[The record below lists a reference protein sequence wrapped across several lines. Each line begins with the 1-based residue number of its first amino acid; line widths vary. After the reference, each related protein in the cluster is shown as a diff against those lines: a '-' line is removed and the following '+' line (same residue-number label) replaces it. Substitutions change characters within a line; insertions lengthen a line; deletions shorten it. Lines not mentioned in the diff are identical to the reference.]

1 MFPTIRFRIAYDRLK
16 KQYSTQKASE
26 RYLSILYIAARE
38 SEIAVDN
45 ALDSL
50 IRKNAPICKK
60 QVRLLVKSGFKTS
73 EVHVPQVDLACYDQ
87 LLEQVTSC

>member
-1 MFPTIRFRIAYDRLK
+1 MIKVYNKNYCFTVSLIARL
-16 KQYSTQKASE
+16 
-26 RYLSILYIAARE
+26 IAARE